1 MPKFVASTTLQ
12 ETKWKATLLE
22 SEVAEGVSKPKESQ
36 NLLIYGSAKLVQSL
50 MQHGLI
56 DVYRLVVLG
65 QRLRL
70 FVEKSTTT
78 GFAQKVHNDVRT
90 CGFPNNQH
98 RCGHP

>member
-12 ETKWKATLLE
+12 ETEWKATLIE

-56 DVYRLVVLG
+56 DVYRLMVHTVVLG

-78 GFAQKVHNDVRT
+78 GFAQKVHKEL
-90 CGFPNNQH
+90 
-98 RCGHP
+98 